1 MLGSPL
7 QAMPNLSVSPA
18 TSPSPGLAVL
28 RDLSTDHRP
37 YLGWKAMGF
46 FHVFRRYNLLFC
58 GEKGWN
64 EATAHIEFYLQ
75 ERDLTDVKQCRL
87 GAVAKQNSGVCLP
100 KVGKNKAAA
109 TTVCDL
115 HMNMNLLSSLF
126 FFLWESAISPYKL
139 MGKLF
144 VS

>member
-1 MLGSPL
+1 M
-7 QAMPNLSVSPA
+7 
-18 TSPSPGLAVL
+18 
-28 RDLSTDHRP
+28 
-37 YLGWKAMGF
+37 F
-46 FHVFRRYNLLFC
+46 FEGTTYYFV
-58 GEKGWN
+58 GKKGWN

-126 FFLWESAISPYKL
+126 FFFFCGNRQFHPTNSWENCSFPKIDQAQIMESFPRELVMANPPK
-139 MGKLF
+139 
-144 VS
+144 